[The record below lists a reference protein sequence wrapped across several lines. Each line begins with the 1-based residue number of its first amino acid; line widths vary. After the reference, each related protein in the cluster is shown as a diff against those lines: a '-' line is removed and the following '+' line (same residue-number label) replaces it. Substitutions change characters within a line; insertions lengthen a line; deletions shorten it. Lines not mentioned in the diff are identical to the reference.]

1 MRITK
6 KYLLAFTIL
15 SFFSLAQVVLLTPRL
30 VSAQV
35 SASGG
40 SSLLNSQEGLTE
52 VGQVYGDNGS
62 GPTDIRYT
70 IARIINIILGFLGII
85 FFALVIFAGFQ
96 YMTAAGNQEQ
106 TKKAIGLLR
115 NAVIGL
121 VIILISWAITRY
133 LVITLGKAVNNSVD
147 WKTYNS
153 YPN

>member
-15 SFFSLAQVVLLTPRL
+15 SFFSLAQIILMTPSL
-30 VSAQV
+30 VSAQ
-35 SASGG
+35 SNTGG
-40 SSLLNSQEGLTE
+40 SALLNTQEGLTD
-52 VGQVYGDNGS
+52 VGRVYGDNGN

-70 IARIINIILGFLGII
+70 IARVINIVLGFLGII

-96 YMTAAGNQEQ
+96 YMTAAGNEDQ
-106 TKKAIGLLR
+106 TKKALALLR

-121 VIILISWAITRY
+121 VIILLSWAITRY

-147 WKTYNS
+147 VKTYNT
-153 YPN
+153 YTN